1 MAISRCCCSYK
12 KATVIVCIF
21 NVAAAFYV
29 LDVLLSSSSR
39 SSSGIPWRRRHVLGF
54 SAQEALRIQEAHEI
68 RRKVE
73 PHELIDR
80 VKEIQ
85 LESDQESSGPGAI
98 RRKAAMDIVQ
108 RLRDIQ
114 STNNQTA
121 SQALSEWRRKRLEA
135 ARRHEFLTSCSL
147 IFFSILEEVS
157 KLVELGWLHTHTEP
171 PSLPVSDSDTG
182 EILPTVT
189 GAEVGKSKNRKAKR
203 CRSHDGII
211 PGRIVPPECHAEAHT
226 DYDGVAVRWGLTH
239 HTESAADCC
248 QACFNQ
254 AKAAK
259 PGEMKCNVWV
269 FCAAENGCYSPDI
282 YEHKHQECWLKQ
294 ADEPKL
300 NFKGHYHEEYRQT
313 HQNAPVVVPWVS
325 GVIRE

>member
-1 MAISRCCCSYK
+1 MAMAISRCCCSYK

-135 ARRHEFLTSCSL
+135 ARAREAKQPAETNATSDMNQEL
-147 IFFSILEEVS
+147 AQEEVS

-189 GAEVGKSKNRKAKR
+189 GAEVE
-203 CRSHDGII
+203 DGII

>member
-1 MAISRCCCSYK
+1 MAMAISRCCCSYK

-135 ARRHEFLTSCSL
+135 ARAREAKQPAETNATSDMNQEL
-147 IFFSILEEVS
+147 AQEVS

-189 GAEVGKSKNRKAKR
+189 GAEVE
-203 CRSHDGII
+203 DGII

>member
-1 MAISRCCCSYK
+1 MAMAISRCCCSYK
-12 KATVIVCIF
+12 RATVIVCIF

-135 ARRHEFLTSCSL
+135 ARAREAKQSAGTNATSDMNQEL
-147 IFFSILEEVS
+147 AQEVS

-189 GAEVGKSKNRKAKR
+189 GAEVE
-203 CRSHDGII
+203 DGII

-259 PGEMKCNVWV
+259 PGERKCNIWV